1 MPTEVTTCYRHPG
14 VRAGVSCQRCDRP
27 ICPQCMVQASVG
39 FHCPECTKTGRQRV
53 YRGPAALAP
62 SRPIVTQVLIGINVV
77 VYVVGLGLSGANDL
91 TRRGGLVGEG
101 TFDGINVVG
110 VAAGEWYRIVTSG
123 FLHADLLH
131 LAFNMFMLWVL
142 GSMLEP
148 SMGKGPFLVTYAM
161 SLIAGSLGVLVL
173 DPNVVTVGASGAV
186 FGLMGAAII
195 GQKANG
201 ISPWHS
207 GIGGL
212 LVINLALTFIVPG
225 ISIGGHVGGL
235 LGGMAAGA
243 ILILGRR
250 RLPSEAAAVAI
261 CVALTA
267 GMAWACVAVAN
278 AHAGA

>member
-1 MPTEVTTCYRHPG
+1 
-14 VRAGVSCQRCDRP
+14 
-27 ICPQCMVQASVG
+27 MVQASVG
-39 FHCPECTKTGRQRV
+39 FHCRECARSGRQRV

-62 SRPIVTQVLIGINVV
+62 AKPVVTQVLIAINVV

-101 TFDGINVVG
+101 TFDGVTVVG

-123 FLHADLLH
+123 FLHADLMH

-148 SMGKGPFLVTYAM
+148 SMGRWPFLATYVM
-161 SLIAGSLGVLVL
+161 SLVAGSLGVLLL
-173 DPNVVTVGASGAV
+173 DPDVVTVGASGAV

-201 ISPWHS
+201 ISPWQT

-212 LVINLALTFIVPG
+212 LVINLGLTFIVPG

-250 RLPSEAAAVAI
+250 RLGSDGAVLAI
-261 CVALTA
+261 CVGVTA
-267 GMAWACVAVAN
+267 AMAWACVAAAN
-278 AHAGA
+278 AHAAV

>member
-14 VRAGVSCQRCDRP
+14 VRAGVSCQRCGRP

-39 FHCPECTKTGRQRV
+39 FHCPECAKTGRQRV
-53 YRGPAALAP
+53 YSGPAALAP
-62 SRPIVTQVLIGINVV
+62 AKPIATQVLIAVNVV
-77 VYVVGLGLSGANDL
+77 VYVVGLGLHGANDL
-91 TRRGGLVGEG
+91 TRQGGLVGEG
-101 TFDGINVVG
+101 SFDGFTVVG
-110 VAAGEWYRIVTSG
+110 VAAGEWYRIVTAG

-131 LAFNMFMLWVL
+131 LGFNMFMLWVL

-148 SMGKGPFLVTYAM
+148 SMGKGPFLATYFMA
-161 SLIAGSLGVLVL
+161 LIAGSLGVLVL

-201 ISPWHS
+201 ISPWQT

-212 LVINLALTFIVPG
+212 LVINLALTFLVPG
-225 ISIGGHVGGL
+225 ISIGGHLGGL

-250 RLPSEAAAVAI
+250 RLPSEGAAVAI
-261 CVALTA
+261 CVALTLA
-267 GMAWACVAVAN
+267 LAWACVAVAN
-278 AHAGA
+278 AHVGI

>member
-39 FHCPECTKTGRQRV
+39 FHCPECAKQGRQRV
-53 YRGPAALAP
+53 YRGTAALAP
-62 SRPIVTQVLIGINVV
+62 ARPIVTQVLIAINVV
-77 VYVVGLGLSGANDL
+77 VYVVGLGLHGANDL
-91 TRRGGLVGEG
+91 TRQGGLVGEG
-101 TFDGINVVG
+101 TFDGVNVVG

-123 FLHADLLH
+123 FLHADFLH

-148 SMGKGPFLVTYAM
+148 SMGKWPFLATYFM
-161 SLIAGSLGVLVL
+161 SLIAGSLGVLIL
-173 DPNVVTVGASGAV
+173 DPNIVTVGASGAV
-186 FGLMGAAII
+186 FGLMGAAIV

-201 ISPWHS
+201 ISPWQT

-212 LVINLALTFIVPG
+212 LVINLAITFLVPG

-235 LGGMAAGA
+235 LGGMAAGF
-243 ILILGRR
+243 ILLVLRR
-250 RLPSEAAAVAI
+250 SLPSEAAAVGL

-267 GMAWACVAVAN
+267 AMAFACVAVA
-278 AHAGA
+278 

>member
-39 FHCPECTKTGRQRV
+39 FHCPECAKQGRQRV
-53 YRGPAALAP
+53 YRGQAALAP
-62 SRPIVTQVLIGINVV
+62 ARPIVTQVLIAINVV
-77 VYVVGLGLSGANDL
+77 VYVMGLGLHGANDL
-91 TRRGGLVGEG
+91 TRQGGLVGEG
-101 TFDGINVVG
+101 TFDGITVVG

-148 SMGKGPFLVTYAM
+148 SMGKWPFLATYFM
-161 SLIAGSLGVLVL
+161 SLIAGSLGVLIL
-173 DPNVVTVGASGAV
+173 DPNIVTVGASGAV

-195 GQKANG
+195 GQRANG
-201 ISPWHS
+201 ISPWQT

-212 LVINLALTFIVPG
+212 LVINLAITFLVPG

-235 LGGMAAGA
+235 LGGMAAGF
-243 ILILGRR
+243 ILLVLRR
-250 RLPSEAAAVAI
+250 SLPSEAVAVGL

-267 GMAWACVAVAN
+267 AMAFACVAVA
-278 AHAGA
+278 